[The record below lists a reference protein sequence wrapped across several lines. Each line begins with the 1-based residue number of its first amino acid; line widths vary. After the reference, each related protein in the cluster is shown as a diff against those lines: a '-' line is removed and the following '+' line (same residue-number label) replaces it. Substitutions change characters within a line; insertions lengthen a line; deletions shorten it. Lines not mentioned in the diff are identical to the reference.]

1 MFHCLDPLL
10 LLVQLRSQ
18 LTHLLA
24 GDGAA
29 GGGPGGGGGRLGVE
43 RLDDGL
49 GLLDVLL
56 VALLHYLHVEVL
68 LLHRV
73 LEMCNLQWTLDSNT
87 LLSFVSTH

>member
-1 MFHCLDPLL
+1 MFHRLYPLL
-10 LLVQLRSQ
+10 LLVQLRPQ

-24 GDGAA
+24 GDGA
-29 GGGPGGGGGRLGVE
+29 PGCGAGGGGRLGVE

-56 VALLHYLHVEVL
+56 VPLLHHLHVEVL

-73 LEMCNLQWTLDSNT
+73 LQVRYLQWYNGFYIG
-87 LLSFVSTH
+87 LSL